1 MTDVLNGQLYLGGS
15 MDVNDEFLIFH
26 KIRTI
31 INVAHECDD
40 TLSVYC
46 QTVKV
51 YKFYITDTLD
61 SIYKYFSMITSLI
74 KRRLIKGHVL
84 IHCMMGVSRSASMT
98 LAYLMIYYHMNL
110 LHAYNYIYEK
120 RQILPNPQFMVDL
133 MKLETELFDT
143 HSFEKY
149 IDHYNITYIIY
160 RTDLQDVMFN
170 VVKEIYYQSNKD
182 YREII
187 EAIDNQ
193 EFDLIDQ
200 PCTQK

>member
-15 MDVNDEFLIFH
+15 MDVNDEFLISH

-51 YKFYITDTLD
+51 YKFYLTDTFD
-61 SIYKYFSMITSLI
+61 SIHKYFTMITSLI
-74 KRRLIKGHVL
+74 KQRLIKGHVL
-84 IHCMMGVSRSASMT
+84 IHCMVGVSRSASMT
-98 LAYLMIYYHMNL
+98 LAYLMIYYQMTL

-120 RQILPNPQFMVDL
+120 RHILPNPQFMVDL
-133 MKLETELFDT
+133 MKLETELFNT

-149 IDHYNITYIIY
+149 IDDYIVKYIMCVANAH
-160 RTDLQDVMFN
+160 DMMFST
-170 VVKEIYYQSNKD
+170 VKEIYYHTNKD
-182 YREII
+182 YREVI
-187 EAIDNQ
+187 EAIENQ
-193 EFDLIDQ
+193 ELDLIDQ
-200 PCTQK
+200 PQK